1 MDETAPP
8 PVDPAAA
15 PEAVERYLPMAR
27 ERRKGVALCLSGGG
41 YRATLF
47 HMGALRRLNE
57 LGVLARPDFRTVS
70 SVSGGSITAAALATA
85 LARSGRVPPASPLS
99 GDAWSREFRDR
110 LRCFT
115 KRNIRTPAMAQRLL
129 PWNWLRS
136 STAVEAMARR
146 YEKDLTDLRLAETP
160 LRPNFVVCATDM
172 AYGVNWVY
180 ERGRMGD
187 YMAGY
192 KKPPP
197 PGFPLARAVAASA
210 CFPPI
215 FNPLPAGV
223 TADELVDGDEPR
235 GPERDACVRGLRLTD
250 GGDYDNMGLEPVWKS
265 HAVVLVSDAGGLFT
279 SQGDQGLL
287 WRIPRYQGIQE
298 RQTRALRKRWLI
310 SNFLLREMRGAYW
323 ATSGSRGSYERQ
335 GGYSKELATN
345 VIAEIRTDLDAFSD
359 AEAAVLENHG
369 YFLADAAVE
378 THLSDLISRPAP
390 PLRIPHPDWMDEA
403 RVRVALRNSG
413 RRTALG
419 RFMP

>member
-1 MDETAPP
+1 MDETATL

-15 PEAVERYLPMAR
+15 PDGAERYLPIAT
-27 ERRKGVALCLSGGG
+27 ERRKGMALCLSGGG

-85 LARSGRVPPASPLS
+85 LARSGRVAPASPLS
-99 GDAWSREFRDR
+99 GDFWNREFRDR
-110 LRCFT
+110 LRDLT
-115 KRNIRTPAMAQRLL
+115 KRNVRTPAMAQRLL

-146 YEKDLTDLRLAETP
+146 YEEDLTDLRLAETP
-160 LRPNFVVCATDM
+160 SRPNFVVCATDM

-180 ERGRMGD
+180 ERARMGD
-187 YMAGY
+187 YLAGY
-192 KKPPP
+192 KKPPL

-223 TADELVDGDEPR
+223 MPDELVGGAEPR
-235 GPERDACVRGLRLTD
+235 GPVRDACIRGLRLTD

-265 HAVVLVSDAGGLFT
+265 HTVVLVSDAGGLFT
-279 SQGDQGLL
+279 NQGDQGLL

-310 SNFLLREMRGAYW
+310 SNFLLGGMRGAYW
-323 ATSGSRGSYERQ
+323 ATSGSRGSYELQ
-335 GGYSKELATN
+335 GGYSKELATK

-378 THLSDLISRPAP
+378 THLSDFIPRPAP
-390 PLRIPHPDWMDEA
+390 PLRVPHPDWMDEA

-413 RRTALG
+413 KRTALG
-419 RFMP
+419 RFTP